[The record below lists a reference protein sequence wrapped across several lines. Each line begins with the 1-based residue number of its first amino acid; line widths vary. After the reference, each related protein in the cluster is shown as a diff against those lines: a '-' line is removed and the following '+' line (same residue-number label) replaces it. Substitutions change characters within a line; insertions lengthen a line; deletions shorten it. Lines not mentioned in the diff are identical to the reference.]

1 MSEIRSPDRYN
12 SASGRARTGPDTKE
26 TGTRLVAKVMG
37 KAERGQ
43 PNDDQQNR
51 DRIGRPFERLSAEM
65 SKNTVKND

>member
-12 SASGRARTGPDTKE
+12 SPSGRARPGPDTKE

-37 KAERGQ
+37 RAEAGQ
-43 PNDDQQNR
+43 PHGSQQDG
-51 DRIGRPFERLSAEM
+51 DRFSPAFGRLSAEQ